1 MTENTD
7 SSTKKAIKDVYGSN
21 LLPEGVCLQYIKDVI
36 KETDSKYT
44 KVLNRMRILDGTDR
58 GKLWDTIRAKFPKYQ
73 LTPDSNW
80 INYTKEN
87 LVASIYTTGRYA
99 TLMPKS
105 NADIQFVVEFNS
117 ALETIWDNIMAEYY
131 QFKAGERA
139 ALLNIGITQV
149 GWDKNLIGGTKN
161 YWYQG
166 DIKFKNIDPMKFR
179 RDTYAD
185 VFDNSDYCYYYDD
198 YSLTMIK
205 SKEIY
210 KKRMSEIEKAI
221 GKLQSNG
228 VLSDIVPA
236 NTDRQKTNT
245 TTTNYHKLTY
255 FYLKYAVDTKE
266 AKEGFKIAEIH
277 LLDDQYVLYCNPD
290 LKPRMFPFA
299 VLYCNDPAGDIVGA
313 SEPAKIF
320 QSGLTYNLLNSIYA
334 TYAYKAQRP
343 PRFVN
348 AGSGI
353 NIRQFAQY
361 GNDADRTFIVNGDAT
376 KAVHYAEFPTLPA
389 ELLTVKQDL
398 GRDIRDCSGIDEIYA
413 GKNTGSIQTTGGMD
427 TLMEATS
434 QRDNQK
440 ILLYEMYSKRLTE
453 LVVNNLIE
461 FGDKRTYTILDPITQ
476 QSKEVVLDFPEVD
489 DDIRFRYT
497 LDIQTYLPKNK
508 ARLATIANM
517 LLEKQA
523 QYKPDPE
530 IITVEEWLLMQD
542 IPFKDMIFKRMG
554 IQRNTTITEQV
565 AKTLEM
571 FAGLVDAGMNP
582 DTAVEQVANQLQAD
596 QQMTTLGNTASAQ
609 DIQNLVQGGS
619 AQAAQMGE
627 AAQNFGPDTMI

>member
-7 SSTKKAIKDVYGSN
+7 NSTKKAMKDIYGSN
-21 LLPEGVCLQYIKDVI
+21 LLPEGVCLQHIKDVI
-36 KETDSKYT
+36 KETDAKYT

-255 FYLKYAVDTKE
+255 FYIKYAVDTKE

-277 LLDDQYVLYCNPD
+277 LLDDQYVLYCNKD

-348 AGSGI
+348 ASSGI

-376 KAVHYAEFPTLPA
+376 QAVHYAEFPTLPA

-497 LDIQTYLPKNK
+497 LDIQTYLPRNK

-571 FAGLVDAGMNP
+571 FAGLVDAGVDP

-609 DIQNLVQGGS
+609 DIQSLVQGGS
-619 AQAAQMGE
+619 AQASQMGE

>member
-255 FYLKYAVDTKE
+255 FYLKYAVDAKE

-609 DIQNLVQGGS
+609 DIQSLVQGGS